1 MTVQESITLLPTDEE
16 EAASVPRVNVVCEY
30 CGHVL
35 HFSPSALGL
44 SIE

>member
-1 MTVQESITLLPTDEE
+1 MTVQEAVTLLPTDDGER
-16 EAASVPRVNVVCEY
+16 SRPRINVLCEY